1 MDPIDRAQNSK
12 LFTFFKFENL
22 STGSKIIGNQSWVL
36 FAKNLTF
43 LQTFLKEFYR
53 KIVSVK
59 NNKF

>member
-12 LFTFFKFENL
+12 LFTFFKFENP

-43 LQTFLKEFYR
+43 LQTFLKEFY
-53 KIVSVK
+53 
-59 NNKF
+59 